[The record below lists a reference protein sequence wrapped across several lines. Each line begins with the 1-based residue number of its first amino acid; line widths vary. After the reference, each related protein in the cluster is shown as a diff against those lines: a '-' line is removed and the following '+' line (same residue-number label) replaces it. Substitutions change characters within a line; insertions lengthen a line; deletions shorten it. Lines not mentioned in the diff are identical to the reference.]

1 MEYMSLEQKYSYS
14 STSLDRSLELGNKLA
29 GLIKPPLLIE
39 MVGDLGGGKT
49 ALVKSIAKGLGIEQ
63 TVTSPTF
70 NIHRGYESPNGI
82 RLEHFD
88 LYRLNDD
95 EIVANELKDCLEDPK
110 TIVCTEWA
118 NHFSG
123 HLAEDRLVVEC
134 HYISENERRY
144 DFKSTGPKSSKII
157 ERLKK

>member
-1 MEYMSLEQKYSYS
+1 MEYMSTEQKFNFNSK
-14 STSLDRSLELGNKLA
+14 SLDQSLALGAKLSK
-29 GLIKPPLLIE
+29 LIKPPLLIE

-49 ALVKSIAKGLGIEQ
+49 ALVKAIARGLGIEQ

-70 NIHRGYESPNGI
+70 NIHRGYASPDGI
-82 RLEHFD
+82 KLEHFD

-95 EIVANELKDCLEDPK
+95 EIVANELKDCLNDKK

-123 HLAEDRLVVEC
+123 YLAEDRLVIESYYV
-134 HYISENERRY
+134 SENERRY
-144 DFKSTGPKSSKII
+144 NFKSTGPKSSKII
-157 ERLKK
+157 EGLKK

>member
-1 MEYMSLEQKYSYS
+1 MEYMSTEQKFKFESK
-14 STSLDRSLELGNKLA
+14 SLDRSLELGNKLA
-29 GLIKPPLLIE
+29 RLIKTPLLIE

-49 ALVKSIAKGLGIEQ
+49 ALVKAIAKGLGITQ

-70 NIHRGYESPNGI
+70 NIHRGYKAPSGI
-82 RLEHFD
+82 HLEHFD
-88 LYRLNDD
+88 LYRLSDD